1 MQIEKISVTG
11 LFGIFDHVIPLNT
24 EEGITIIHAPNGFGK
39 TAILRLIYDLF
50 GQQNDA
56 LQKIP
61 FQELRVDCSNGVS
74 FGVTQDISL
83 KDVSDHEVSLKVPQV
98 TTIPFNLNQL
108 SRSKS
113 SIDVYLIE
121 SQRLLNAVNDKR
133 KKISSISPKITDY
146 SRDLAKH
153 IRAVLSEYGAVS
165 QSLDRTFPARAF
177 SPSNITHAT
186 HEELWSR
193 IDQLEEERSHLISVG
208 LLKEDTTFELPPLS
222 QTIDESMSNEA
233 RRILSIYVKDTE
245 EKLRVFYKIKKR
257 LELLRR
263 IINKKFS
270 CSHKE
275 ILFDQSKGFVF
286 KKNMGTINPL
296 WGELKPT
303 DLSSGEQHEL
313 VLLYALLFKVKP
325 GSLVMIDEPE
335 LSLHVGW
342 QVEFLKDLQ
351 EIIKL
356 TNIQILIATHSPDI
370 IQDRWDLTVE
380 LKGPKG

>member
-1 MQIEKISVTG
+1 MHIEKISVTG

-61 FQELRVDCSNGVS
+61 FQELRVDCSNGDS
-74 FGVTQDISL
+74 FGVTQEISL
-83 KDVSDHEVSLKVPQV
+83 KDWSDHGISLKIPQV
-98 TTIPFNLNQL
+98 KTIPFNLDQL
-108 SRSKS
+108 SGGKS

-121 SQRLLNAVNDKR
+121 SQKLWNAVNNKR
-133 KKISSISPKITDY
+133 KKTSSISPKITDY
-146 SRDLAKH
+146 SSDLSKH
-153 IRAVLSEYGAVS
+153 IRAVLTEYGAVS
-165 QSLDRTFPARAF
+165 QSLDRTFPSRAF
-177 SPSNITHAT
+177 SPSNIVHAT

-193 IDQLEEERSHLISVG
+193 IDQLEEERSQLISVG

-222 QTIDESMSNEA
+222 QTIDENMSDEA
-233 RRILSIYVKDTE
+233 RRILSIYVQDTE
-245 EKLRVFYKIKKR
+245 EKLRVFYPIKKR

-270 CSHKE
+270 YSYKE
-275 ILFDQSKGFVF
+275 ILFDRSEGFVF
-286 KKNMGTINPL
+286 KKDMGTINPL
-296 WGELKPT
+296 WGDLKPT